1 MRILHERNNYG
12 RWWRTRTRFWQPAKT
27 LSVFYASTDV
37 KGFHYDANAIFNEM
51 LEAGVHR

>member
-1 MRILHERNNYG
+1 
-12 RWWRTRTRFWQPAKT
+12 
-27 LSVFYASTDV
+27 VFYASTDV

>member
-1 MRILHERNNYG
+1 
-12 RWWRTRTRFWQPAKT
+12 
-27 LSVFYASTDV
+27 VFYASADV